1 MGRSN
6 IPDSMNAHEAFAA
19 IALVAV
25 ACDGS
30 LDTQE
35 AKALRIQLEGRSPYR
50 SLSDDTMGTLFDGLL
65 TRLRQEGWQSL
76 LDAALPVLTAAQQ
89 ETAIALAAQLIHCDR
104 VVEPQEREL
113 LARMAEHGQLP
124 PGRAEQIIA
133 VIEVLNRD
141 SLAS

>member
-1 MGRSN
+1 
-6 IPDSMNAHEAFAA
+6 MNAHEAFAA

-35 AKALRIQLEGRSPYR
+35 AKALRSQLEGRSPYR
-50 SLSDDTMGTLFDGLL
+50 TLSDDTMGTLFDGLL
-65 TRLRQEGWQSL
+65 TRLRKEGWQTL
-76 LDAALPVLTAAQQ
+76 LDAALPVLTATQQ

-104 VVEPQEREL
+104 IVEPQEREL
-113 LARMAEHGQLP
+113 LTRMAENAQLP
-124 PGRAEQIIA
+124 AGRADQIIA